1 MLVYALLLIGAGGAA
16 QPRPRRPAPEVQ
28 QRAVRPPA
36 EEPESPAERPEAPS
50 PRDPLQR
57 ALEGRREVFLTCYTV
72 ARRQHPNLQGT
83 VTLRIQ
89 VGPGGRVLEGRASGI
104 DGAES
109 FLRCLERRLTGLRL
123 EGVMSGAEY
132 SVPMEFRPEG

>member
-1 MLVYALLLIGAGGAA
+1 M
-16 QPRPRRPAPEVQ
+16 RRPAGD
-28 QRAVRPPA
+28 A
-36 EEPESPAERPEAPS
+36 ESPEERPEASS
-50 PRDPLQR
+50 PLDPLQR
-57 ALEGRREVFLTCYTV
+57 ALEARREGFLTCYTV

-89 VGPGGRVLEGRASGI
+89 VGPGGRVVEGHASGI